1 MPVLGQEVVVAQLAK
16 GELHPL
22 YVVVG
27 DDEYAKDEFARAL
40 QGAVPED
47 VQPFAFERYSAL
59 DATTTPATVVNSART
74 LPFLGD
80 RRVIVVTRAE
90 KWFTGRRKG
99 GDDAAGDDDD
109 GAAGGLEVLEA
120 YLERLEPAATVAFI
134 AADVNR
140 TFRVV
145 KALLKQAIV
154 VECWGLKGEKD
165 PRGPANEVL
174 TRAGRLAAGL
184 FKRAGLT
191 IDARALEKLLAH
203 AGSDIGVLRGDVERV
218 SLYCHGRRTV
228 TAEDVDAVVAGT
240 ALLNPWGVVSAV
252 ERGDA
257 REALRQIRVVSDAGE
272 APYMT
277 LGQIGWWVRNK
288 LPQLGAPDRVRAAVD
303 AVFRTDLAMKSSG
316 GEPRILLEKLVVE
329 LCGRPGPGG
338 RGPSGRGPG
347 GPAPTRRAWP

>member
-1 MPVLGQEVVVAQLAK
+1 MPALSQEAALAALAK
-16 GELHPL
+16 GEFQPL
-22 YVVVG
+22 YLVVG
-27 DDEYAKDEFARAL
+27 DDEYAKDEFSRAL

-47 VQPFAFERYSAL
+47 VQPFAFERHSAL
-59 DATTTPATVVNSART
+59 DTDPSTIVNSART

-90 KWFTGRRKG
+90 KWFTGKRKG
-99 GDDAAGDDDD
+99 DD
-109 GAAGGLEVLEA
+109 GAGDEDDGAGGGVEALEA
-120 YLERLEPAATVAFI
+120 YLERIEPSATVAFV

-140 TFRVV
+140 TLRVV
-145 KALLKQAIV
+145 KALLKQAAL
-154 VECWGLKGEKD
+154 VECWGLKAEKD

-184 FKRAGLT
+184 LKRAGMT

-203 AGSDIGVLRGDVERV
+203 AGTDIAVLRGDVERV
-218 SLYCHGRRTV
+218 VLYCHGRKTV
-228 TAEDVDAVVAGT
+228 TVEDVDAVVAGT
-240 ALLNPWGVVSAV
+240 ALLNPWGVVNAV

-257 REALRQIRVVSDAGE
+257 REALRQVRIVSDAGE

-288 LPQLGAPDRVRAAVD
+288 LPQMGAPDRVRAAVD

-329 LCGRPGPGG
+329 LCARGAGGRAPARPGW
-338 RGPSGRGPG
+338 RS
-347 GPAPTRRAWP
+347 